1 MHHMRK
7 VFEQKLGKANH
18 EIDKLQKQLTIQK
31 TRQDILSDQSDAL
44 SKQSKE
50 NTILLDDIAQTLD
63 GPGTQLSVTSM
74 RPTGQM

>member
-1 MHHMRK
+1 M
-7 VFEQKLGKANH
+7 
-18 EIDKLQKQLTIQK
+18 IQK

-50 NTILLDDIAQTLD
+50 NTMLLDDIAQTLD

-74 RPTGQM
+74 RPTGTM